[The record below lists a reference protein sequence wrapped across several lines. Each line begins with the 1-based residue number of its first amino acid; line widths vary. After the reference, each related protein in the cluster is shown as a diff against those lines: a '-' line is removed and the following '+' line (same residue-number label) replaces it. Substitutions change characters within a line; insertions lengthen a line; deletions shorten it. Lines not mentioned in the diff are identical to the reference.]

1 MLILIA
7 LGGNALLKRG
17 EPITSA
23 AQWTNI
29 RNAARAIAN
38 VAGEHQLVITHG
50 NGPQAGLL
58 ALQAGAYKKAEPYTL
73 DIIGAATAGM
83 IGYMIEQELGNVLG
97 YEVPIATML
106 TRVCVDADDP
116 AFRNPTKFVGP
127 VYDAQGAQKLER
139 EKGWVFK
146 KDNENWRRVVPSPE
160 PQSIVWHRPIR
171 WLVGQKALLICAGG
185 GGIPVIR
192 HADNGRLEGVE
203 AIIDKDRTSSLLAQE
218 LSADLFIIATDVDG
232 VYEGF
237 GTPEQNL
244 IKQTTPNKLEAGSY
258 SSGSM
263 GPKVDAASWFVRET
277 GKRAVIGALD
287 EIETIIGGQSGTS
300 IEADVETV

>member
-17 EPITSA
+17 EPVTTA
-23 AQWTNI
+23 AQWSNI
-29 RNAARAIAN
+29 RSATRAIAS
-38 VAGEHQLVITHG
+38 VAGDHQLVITHG

-58 ALQAGAYKKAEPYTL
+58 ALQAAAYKEAEPYTL

-83 IGYMIEQELGNVLG
+83 IGYMIEQELGNFLG
-97 YEVPIATML
+97 YDVPIATML

-127 VYDAQGAQKLER
+127 VYDAIGAQELAR
-139 EKGWVFK
+139 EKGWTFK

-171 WLVGQKALLICAGG
+171 WLVSQKALLICAGG

-192 HADNGRLEGVE
+192 HAEDGRLEGVE
-203 AIIDKDRTSSLLAQE
+203 AVIDKDRTSSLLAQE
-218 LSADLFIIATDVDG
+218 LSADLFVIATDVDG
-232 VYEGF
+232 VYDSF
-237 GTPEQNL
+237 GTPQQRL
-244 IKQTTPNKLEAGSY
+244 ITNTTPQELGDGSY

-263 GPKVDAASWFVRET
+263 GPKVDAASWFVRQT
-277 GKRAVIGALD
+277 GKRAVIGSLN
-287 EIETIIGGQSGTS
+287 EIENIICGRSGTS
-300 IEADVETV
+300 IEANPKGP